1 VIPAWLQDEFKDTL
15 LYCFCCEARDTIQFI
30 RMWQSTGDD
39 ALAFLRMAVV
49 RAFIKTD
56 PKLRPIPIAIS
67 CASVEDEM
75 PRRATRSHCSSSEL
89 DCVIAATTIQSLGRQ
104 SARRDAVSGCK
115 RLIAIPD

>member
-75 PRRATRSHCSSSEL
+75 PRRATRSHCYLIGIGLCYCGHKYSESWSS
-89 DCVIAATTIQSLGRQ
+89 IGAA
-104 SARRDAVSGCK
+104 
-115 RLIAIPD
+115 